1 MTDERRIKERTDIH
15 MPLQVKTTSGE
26 LIDVELI
33 DFSSGG
39 LRVRGDAL
47 SILTR
52 SAEENGKEITLEL
65 RLSTRLAWIEPRHDG
80 VFDLGL
86 QLVQK

>member
-1 MTDERRIKERTDIH
+1 

-26 LIDVELI
+26 LIDVELA

-47 SILTR
+47 FILSQNTEGN
-52 SAEENGKEITLEL
+52 SAEITLEL
-65 RLSTRLAWIEPRHDG
+65 RLSTRLAWIEPRYDG
-80 VFDLGL
+80 DFDLGL
-86 QLVQK
+86 TFVQK